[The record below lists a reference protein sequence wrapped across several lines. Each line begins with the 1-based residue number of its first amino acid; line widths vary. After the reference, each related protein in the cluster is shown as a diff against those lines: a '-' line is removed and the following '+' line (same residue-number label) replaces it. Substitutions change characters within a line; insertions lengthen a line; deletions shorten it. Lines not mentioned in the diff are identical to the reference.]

1 MKVKNKSRIKIN
13 AELDNIKIV
22 WGNDFYNLDPL
33 QKADLLKDLLYL
45 VEEEYNL
52 AVTDFN
58 LSLLYSSSKALSCKT
73 KL

>member
-45 VEEEYNL
+45 VEEEYNH
-52 AVTDFN
+52 AVTGFN
-58 LSLLYSSSKALSCKT
+58 EVLRKISKS
-73 KL
+73 

>member
-58 LSLLYSSSKALSCKT
+58 EVLRKISKS
-73 KL
+73 

>member
-13 AELDNIKIV
+13 SELDNIKIV

-33 QKADLLKDLLYL
+33 QKADLLKDLLHL

-58 LSLLYSSSKALSCKT
+58 EVLRKISKS
-73 KL
+73 